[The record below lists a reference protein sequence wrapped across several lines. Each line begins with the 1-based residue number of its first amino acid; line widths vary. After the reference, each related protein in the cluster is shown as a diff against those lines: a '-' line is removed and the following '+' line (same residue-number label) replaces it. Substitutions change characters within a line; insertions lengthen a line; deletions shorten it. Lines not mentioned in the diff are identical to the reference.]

1 MTLETDAWRAALR
14 AKGRDWV
21 MAELNLRAGQ
31 PEDPVYDIV
40 HEAPYPTRAFCQRWC
55 AEEDNKGIRLAGT
68 TKAALIA
75 LLLFTIFL
83 AMTIH
88 SFSKLETVSSRGG
101 ARSSA
106 ASAGR

>member
-1 MTLETDAWRAALR
+1 MTFETDAWRAALR

-21 MAELNLRAGQ
+21 MAELNLRAGR

-55 AEEDNKGIRLAGT
+55 AEEDNKGVRLAGT
-68 TKAALIA
+68 TKAALVA
-75 LLLFTIFL
+75 FVLCTIFL
-83 AMTIH
+83 AMAI
-88 SFSKLETVSSRGG
+88 RGFTGTEAMNLRAG

-106 ASAGR
+106 ASADR